1 MLYLGKGKVYVLCLL
16 WQIYFDCAQYLVNL
30 GKPLSLS
37 FITWWFVFWLRL
49 GMGDKK
55 REDHISSYH
64 PGSLSG
70 LQPTISNAE
79 VVVALINSWSQS
91 ALGSWDKKQNRNV
104 KYY

>member
-1 MLYLGKGKVYVLCLL
+1 MLYLDKSKVYVLCLL
-16 WQIYFDCAQYLVNL
+16 WQIYFDRAQYLVNL

-37 FITWWFVFWLRL
+37 FVFWLRL
-49 GMGDKK
+49 GMGDKN

-91 ALGSWDKKQNRNV
+91 ALGSWAKKQNRNV